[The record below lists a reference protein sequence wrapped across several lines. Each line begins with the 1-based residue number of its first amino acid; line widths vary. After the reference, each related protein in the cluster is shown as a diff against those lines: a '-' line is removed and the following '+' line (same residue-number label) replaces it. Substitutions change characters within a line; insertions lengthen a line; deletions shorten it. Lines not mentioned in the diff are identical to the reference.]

1 MEATSVKAPDMY
13 KGLRDKFL
21 FSNDINSIYILLA
34 LYDIEE
40 NISNISPSYMSKS
53 DIKRKIK
60 HVLGNREDKEIISHN
75 LSAVIH
81 EDINRLELC
90 FCLEGYKHGF
100 NNKKWTNIIE
110 NKALELYGF
119 ENLYQ
124 KTHLFHFNTP
134 NKALSDLRKKCK
146 KELDYKERKDRYIE
160 SLVYTFSNKII
171 KKKIIELDK
180 YIDKQMRMDFEFY
193 DIKIGEENYN
203 LRDEEIDKIYLS
215 IVNSLN
221 KKMKMIYKEAFWY
234 AINDKV
240 LGMYC

>member
-1 MEATSVKAPDMY
+1 MEATSVKTRDMY

-40 NISNISPSYMSKS
+40 NISSISPSYMSKS

-60 HVLGNREDKEIISHN
+60 YVLANREDGDIISQN
-75 LSAVIH
+75 LSIAIH

-100 NNKKWTNIIE
+100 SSKKWTNIIE

-119 ENLYQ
+119 EKLYQ
-124 KTHLFHFNTP
+124 KTHLFHFDTS
-134 NKALSDLRKKCK
+134 NKTMNELKKKCK
-146 KELDYKERKDRYIE
+146 KELDIKERKDRYIE
-160 SLVYTFSNKII
+160 TLVYTFSNKII

-180 YIDKQMRMDFEFY
+180 YIDKQIRMNFEFY
-193 DIKIGEENYN
+193 DIKLGEDKYN
-203 LRDEEIDKIYLS
+203 LRDEEIDKVYLS
-215 IVNSLN
+215 IVNSLI
-221 KKMKMIYKEAFWY
+221 KKMKIIYKEAFWY
-234 AINDKV
+234 AVNDKV
-240 LGMYC
+240 LGMYY